1 MGTQM
6 HAHTCT
12 QVAWE
17 LLMSSGHFEVN
28 SLGEEWYPAFKELL
42 GQLMTQCVDWHLEQ
56 WEKVR

>member
-1 MGTQM
+1 M